1 MSPAVV
7 VAFLLGALVI
17 GVPSARYA
25 KLQRARSDWR
35 GAAKL
40 HRTARAVFWATLGAF
55 LRAAVGPLL
64 VGAVLFGLYLLGR
77 GQR

>member
-1 MSPAVV
+1 MSPALLVGV
-7 VAFLLGALVI
+7 ILGALLI

-25 KLQRARSDWR
+25 RMQRARSDWR

-40 HRTARAVFWATLGAF
+40 HRTARSVFWATLGAF

>member
-1 MSPAVV
+1 VSPALLVGV
-7 VAFLLGALVI
+7 ILGALLI

-25 KLQRARSDWR
+25 RLQRARADWR

-40 HRTARAVFWATLGAF
+40 HRTARSVFWATLGAF

-64 VGAVLFGLYLLGR
+64 AGGILLALYLIGR
-77 GQR
+77 QR